1 MSTYHVKM
9 CDADV
14 EITFRR
20 HHIEI
25 GIDSHDAVY
34 VEAADTTVLQ
44 VYKVVEKLVTDAR
57 AEQRRYQLHRKA
69 MIEFRN
75 H

>member
-1 MSTYHVKM
+1 M

-25 GIDSHDAVY
+25 GIDSHHAIY
-34 VEAADTTVLQ
+34 VEPIDTTVLQ
-44 VYKVVEKLVTDAR
+44 VYKVVEKAVTDAR

-69 MIEFRN
+69 MIGIRN

>member
-1 MSTYHVKM
+1 M

-14 EITFRR
+14 EITFKPLV
-20 HHIEI
+20 IEI
-25 GIDSHDAVY
+25 GIDSHHAIY
-34 VEAADTTVLQ
+34 VESIDTTVLQ
-44 VYKVVEKLVTDAR
+44 VFRIVEKAVTEAR